1 MRALIL
7 AAVALTTT
15 FHLGVALPQAPSKAA
30 SLERYSTSTTDIG
43 TLIDDPAAHAV
54 VDRYLPGLLAENQI
68 NLARTMTL
76 AAIQPFAADRI
87 SDKALADIDVEL
99 AKLPVKQ

>member
-1 MRALIL
+1 MRVLIL

-15 FHLGVALPQAPSKAA
+15 FHVGVALPQTPSKAA
-30 SLERYSTSTTDIG
+30 SSEHYSTSTTDIG

-54 VDRYLPGLLAENQI
+54 VDKYLPGLLAENQI